1 MNVQDLMAS
10 DPFGKAEQLE
20 TARKEKLARLGANSQ
35 QENLSNTHTILDSG
49 LVESNANKIWNDYGA
64 SDIQGMLGDAVANKQ
79 VFRRPDG
86 SMFQRGPNMEE
97 VPFNGDVE
105 RLYGYGTATNDDEI
119 KFGIA
124 RGDLPSSDYRY
135 VPGLAEKEGY
145 KVGKNGYGWAPGE
158 GGVDINKKHLDVL
171 LPRDVAVGLEAAIH
185 GRKDA
190 LENRKYK
197 DIMAPEAIKA
207 SGTSEYYNSVEG
219 ALGNANTDTR
229 PQTAI
234 LADVTSKV
242 PELKIQ
248 GRDKEQQAQLA
259 AIASGALTVD
269 HKYSPM
275 ERAANAGKAV
285 AFRALEGI
293 ANTADLAAEAGEYLY
308 KNATGKDTEWSDV
321 KGLFGEKEEKALKSF
336 IGYNDKPMQ
345 KAAEEARQA
354 AMDAYESGDWWGVLK
369 AIGKGLTTPEL
380 AGESGGFILGMLL
393 PGGIATKGLRGVS
406 GVAKEAK
413 VIQAAAQAS
422 GTEMKL
428 ADAVKLAEEGA
439 DLGYHLTKKLA
450 GQSGQIGYAE
460 QVAREADA
468 EYTKLYGEEQSAERR
483 MGSFLLGLVSAN
495 MDATMGKLIMA
506 GKDPMAQAV
515 RAALLQATPKQG
527 AGFVKTLAASTG
539 ISTGRIIGAMA
550 EEGFTEGIQSS
561 LELTAERYKDG
572 TLGGMSGKEIAGRVG
587 SEAILGA
594 AGGAQ
599 FAGPSTTKQFLFG
612 EKKPAV
618 IPTIDEAEQAFTA
631 GVNAVGSLIKGD
643 DVEGEATGS
652 FAGFDTGVT
661 YDADVVKPV
670 IEAMLLKPK
679 ESYTKDE
686 QDFFRSNK
694 DAFETVAA
702 EGYEKIKAARGQ
714 QAADTQAEVEENAQI
729 LNWATT
735 GEGEMPAPT
744 STIKQETLDRVQ
756 SIYDNDALTDDEKML
771 EIDKIPELKSAASKA
786 VILGEASSDDTVED
800 KVNKASKINAAM
812 IRSGATEEEAN
823 VVSRLVFSLGAG
835 TGLDLEWKDDTKAQ
849 LGEAVNAQQVEGGP
863 GAKVVTVERVLQK
876 GTVADQTVAET
887 RDGMPVAAFSDAQ
900 VMAIATGN
908 VDVLGDVVSTSS
920 KLAASLNRLREFSSS
935 RVGKQARK
943 QIAKVVEA
951 VNGVAENSGIA
962 FIDSAKSPE
971 AKKAAAFRVAVVAL
985 NQIHSALVSST
996 HEALRDD
1003 MTTMPQGAALY
1014 KVAAQIGK
1022 DLVHSYGLNFR
1033 GADATVAEAYT
1044 KLGLQALKLVK
1055 DAGLVEEIDND
1066 VVPESRNLKTATGDK
1081 VKAAQVGLKEITSVD
1096 VNNDAIMVGKSV
1108 KLADLNH
1115 EDKSPKGVAAGSEM
1129 ANALKLLKPVLML
1142 GNRELPAK
1150 TPSVENARTDKPKGF
1165 STKDRLNPE
1174 TGETEKFS
1182 ESQSTIDALNNTP
1195 LKIKGSM
1202 VTLLKLIR
1210 DEYENDL
1217 TYKDTMSIM
1226 EFINKREW
1234 LRDSLGIKD
1243 TRGIK
1248 GSFLEDS
1255 IEAANWAKADALRNV
1270 LDSLDDL
1277 VPSESNPSGEL
1288 YFTYKG
1294 DSNDRISLTNTVL
1307 NFQHD
1312 KVFSRNLMTAT
1323 EKSVTESKKEFDFLV
1338 TELADESKLSVD
1350 EILNSGVNERLDRLI
1365 AALNVYSKESKWM
1378 PGVVEDTNP
1387 MEAIAAEMKPG
1398 GLFANAKSGFKV
1410 MSLVEAI
1417 SDIRNRDGYR
1427 VETEY
1432 MVGADARASGVM
1444 NTLANLLGRNTKSS
1458 WVANTKKLLGF
1469 FGIQFKDEK
1478 VTASDPYMALIKKM
1492 MDNEN
1497 VQGATLEE
1505 QMGSSKLGKL
1515 AARVGIKLRDFA
1527 KPPIMV
1533 WFYGKNEDGIKQT
1546 IGDTIALEVFKS
1558 AVGFDGKVVNN
1569 ELAAEVAELL
1579 GITDVKALK
1588 KMTNEQF
1595 KILAKHYE
1603 TEYAAEMVNTL
1614 NKMYPQVVEYR
1625 KEMQLIYGVLTDK
1638 LDNWKGEFPSA
1649 VATMFGET
1657 GGDIK
1662 TFKDRDVILQDASE
1676 ETGWLPLFAHRAMPN
1691 ATSLPVNPQHSQDAA
1706 QLLWTVSKLLASGSG
1721 RSGLLTVH
1729 DNIMG
1734 SVKAVMES
1742 QEIYNQS
1749 YLQSAL
1755 DYDYMRKAVELVRGL
1770 QAQLDTTTERGLK
1783 QFNEIDRVIVPIEE
1797 KNKEAFEIKKELLE
1811 DAKAEMFGIREDDI
1825 VDTDNVST
1833 ITTKAVNAEEVAT
1846 VVSEVKF
1853 NAKQVLGR
1861 VRSNATSVRELVQ
1874 GLIDNAEILG
1884 IADIASRLQ
1893 DAINKLKDGVTLVKG
1908 QKFAYSYMD
1917 GKRTITIDR
1926 RVKVTAAEMAEF
1938 LAHEIEHDLT
1948 AAYIKTNPNAGEV
1961 VYLGK
1966 VVDALRDKVKNKAV
1980 SSRIDYILSRSNKI
1994 DQVIEM
2000 VAVLRSED
2008 AAATEI
2014 ANLLFKEKSESFIS
2028 RLLKSV
2034 GSLIRKVWTGN
2045 EDVTFENTV
2054 AALEQVRQYVDVQ
2067 DKIGAGVKA
2076 ETNVKDG
2083 TIKVIAEEEINN
2095 SALPEKAKQD
2105 MLDKLAGCM

>member
-1 MNVQDLMAS
+1 MADIYDQGQQFLAGLAQSYQDKTTQLQDAKNKKLAQLSGGRDATLLGLNDGDSPITSEGTIREQAANGMYYDANELPKPGFKADKSSQAMQYQDL
-10 DPFGKAEQLE
+10 L
-20 TARKEKLARLGANSQ
+20 TARKVGKDVSNITDQDRLDVANWQQIQKLGDLVNGPGVWEAPFARGVEKTNLTGMYIDENGVQ
-35 QENLSNTHTILDSG
+35 QEAPLDIPIKVNLTGQVDKHNRKLGQIGSVDGTDVTTASASNPELNARYAAPISKDVVVTDDAMQRAYSAIAGSASNTPL
-49 LVESNANKIWNDYGA
+49 
-64 SDIQGMLGDAVANKQ
+64 
-79 VFRRPDG
+79 
-86 SMFQRGPNMEE
+86 
-97 VPFNGDVE
+97 
-105 RLYGYGTATNDDEI
+105 
-119 KFGIA
+119 
-124 RGDLPSSDYRY
+124 
-135 VPGLAEKEGY
+135 
-145 KVGKNGYGWAPGE
+145 
-158 GGVDINKKHLDVL
+158 
-171 LPRDVAVGLEAAIH
+171 
-185 GRKDA
+185 
-190 LENRKYK
+190 
-197 DIMAPEAIKA
+197 
-207 SGTSEYYNSVEG
+207 
-219 ALGNANTDTR
+219 
-229 PQTAI
+229 
-234 LADVTSKV
+234 
-242 PELKIQ
+242 
-248 GRDKEQQAQLA
+248 
-259 AIASGALTVD
+259 
-269 HKYSPM
+269 

-285 AFRALEGI
+285 AFRALEGV

-308 KNATGKDTEWSDV
+308 KNATGKDTNWSEV

-345 KAAEEARQA
+345 KAAEEAKQA
-354 AMDAYESGDWWGVLK
+354 AMDAYENGDWWGVIK
-369 AIGKGLTTPEL
+369 AVGKGLTTLEL

-393 PGGIATKGLRGVS
+393 PGGVATKAVKSIS

-413 VIQAAAQAS
+413 AIQAAAQAS

-428 ADAVKLAEEGA
+428 ADAMKVAEEGA
-439 DLGYHLTKKLA
+439 GLGYHLTKKLA
-450 GQSGQIGYAE
+450 SQSGQIGYAE

-468 EYTKLYGEEQSAERR
+468 EYKKLYGEEQSAERR

-495 MDATMGKLIMA
+495 MDATMGKMIMV

-515 RAALLQATPKQG
+515 RTALLQATPKQG
-527 AGFVKTLAASTG
+527 AEFVKTLAASTG
-539 ISTGRIIGAMA
+539 IATGRIIGAMA

-612 EKKPAV
+612 EKKEAV
-618 IPTIDEAEQAFTA
+618 APTIDEAEQVFTA
-631 GVNAVGSLIKGD
+631 GVGAVDNLIKGE
-643 DVEGEATGS
+643 DVEGEATGE
-652 FAGFDTGVT
+652 FAGFDTSVT

-694 DAFETVAA
+694 DTFEAVVA
-702 EGYEKIKAARGQ
+702 EGYEKLKTARGQ
-714 QAADTQAEVEENAQI
+714 QAADVQAEVEENSAI
-729 LNWATT
+729 LNWVAT

-756 SIYDNDALTDDEKML
+756 SIYDNDVLTDDEKAI
-771 EIDKIPELKSAASKA
+771 EIDQIPELKGIASKA
-786 VILGEASSDDTVED
+786 VILGEAGSATTIED
-800 KVNKASKINAAM
+800 KVAKANEIKTAM
-812 IRSGATEEEAN
+812 LRSGTTEEEAD
-823 VVSRLVFSLGAG
+823 VVSRLAFSLGAG
-835 TGLDLEWKDDTKAQ
+835 VGMDLQWKDDTKEQ
-849 LGEAVNAQQVEGGP
+849 LEGAVDAQQVEGGP
-863 GAKVVTVERVLQK
+863 GAKVVTVERVLHK
-876 GTVADQTVAET
+876 GTVADQTVEET
-887 RDGMPVAAFSDAQ
+887 KDGMPVAAFSDAQ

-908 VDVLGDVVSTSS
+908 VDALGEVVSNSS
-920 KLAASLNRLREFSSS
+920 KLTTSLNRLRDFSSS
-935 RVGKQARK
+935 RVGKQARE
-943 QIAKVVEA
+943 QINKVA
-951 VNGVAENSGIA
+951 TAISGVAENSGIA
-962 FIDSAKSPE
+962 FVDNAKSPE
-971 AKKAAAFRVAVVAL
+971 AKQAAAFRVAVVAL

-1044 KLGLQALKLVK
+1044 KLGLQALKLVN
-1055 DAGLVEEIDND
+1055 DAGLIEEIDND
-1066 VVPESRNLKTATGDK
+1066 IVPESKNLKTATGDK
-1081 VKAAQVGLKEITSVD
+1081 VKAAQVGLKEITSID
-1096 VNNDAIMVGKSV
+1096 VNNDSVMVGKSV
-1108 KLADLNH
+1108 RLADLNT

-1129 ANALKLLKPVLML
+1129 ANALKLLKPILML

-1150 TPSVENARTDKPKGF
+1150 SPSNEKAITDKPKGF

-1174 TGETEKFS
+1174 TGEVEKFS
-1182 ESQSTIDALNNTP
+1182 ESQDTIDKLNNTP

-1210 DEYENDL
+1210 DDYENAL
-1217 TYKDTMSIM
+1217 AQKETMSIM

-1243 TRGIK
+1243 TRAIK

-1270 LDSLDDL
+1270 LDNLDDL
-1277 VPSESNPSGEL
+1277 VPSDDNPNGEL

-1312 KVFSRNLMTAT
+1312 KVFSRNLVTAT

-1338 TELADESKLSVD
+1338 TEVADESKLNVD

-1365 AALNVYSKESKWM
+1365 AALNVYNKESKWL

-1387 MEAIAAEMKPG
+1387 LETVAVEMKPG

-1410 MSLVEAI
+1410 MSLLEAI
-1417 SDIRNRDGYR
+1417 SDIRNRDGYK

-1432 MVGADARASGVM
+1432 IVGADARASGVM

-1478 VTASDPYMALIKKM
+1478 VPASDPYMALIKKM
-1492 MDNEN
+1492 MDNED
-1497 VQGATLEE
+1497 VQGATIEE
-1505 QMGSSKLGKL
+1505 QMEASKLGQL
-1515 AARVGIKLRDFA
+1515 ASRVGIKLRDFA

-1533 WFYGKNEDGIKQT
+1533 WFYGKNSEGIKQT

-1558 AVGFDGKVVNN
+1558 AIGFDGKAVNK

-1579 GITDVKALK
+1579 EVDVKALK
-1588 KMTNEQF
+1588 KMTNDQF
-1595 KILAKHYE
+1595 KVLAKHYQN
-1603 TEYAAEMVNTL
+1603 EYADEMVKTL
-1614 NKMYPQVVEYR
+1614 DKMYPQVVEYR
-1625 KEMQLIYGVLTDK
+1625 NEMKQIYDLLTGT

-1742 QEIYNQS
+1742 QEIYNES
-1749 YLQSAL
+1749 YLRSAL
-1755 DYDYMRKAVELVRGL
+1755 EYDYTRKAVELVRGL
-1770 QAQLDTTTERGLK
+1770 QAQLDKTTEHGLK
-1783 QFNEIDRVIVPIEE
+1783 QFNEIDRIIGPIEE
-1797 KNKEAFEIKKELLE
+1797 KNKEAFEIKAELLK

-1825 VDTDNVST
+1825 VDTDNVD
-1833 ITTKAVNAEEVAT
+1833 AVVTEPVAVEETAT
-1846 VVSEVKF
+1846 VVNEVKP
-1853 NAKQVLGR
+1853 NVTQILGR
-1861 VRSNATSVRELVQ
+1861 IRSNATTVNELVQ
-1874 GLIDNAEILG
+1874 GLVDNAEVLG
-1884 IADIASRLQ
+1884 IAGMVDMMQ
-1893 DAINKLKDGVTLVKG
+1893 DATSKLKDGVTLVKR
-1908 QKFAYSYMD
+1908 QKFAYDYAD

-1926 RVKVTAAEMAEF
+1926 RTKVSAKEMAEF

-1966 VVDALRDKVKNKAV
+1966 VVDALADKAKNKTV
-1980 SSRIDYILSRSNKI
+1980 SDRIGYILSRSSKA
-1994 DQVIEM
+1994 DQVMEL

-2008 AAATEI
+2008 ATATEI

-2028 RLLKSV
+2028 RLLETVKSLV
-2034 GSLIRKVWTGN
+2034 RKAWKGD
-2045 EDVTFENTV
+2045 EPVTFENT
-2054 AALEQVRQYVDVQ
+2054 ARALEQVRQYVDTQ
-2067 DKIGAGVKA
+2067 DKIAAGAKA
-2076 ETNVKDG
+2076 ETKVKDG
-2083 TIKVIAEEEINN
+2083 TIQAKAEEEINN
-2095 SALPEKAKQD
+2095 SALPEEAKQD
-2105 MLDKLAGCM
+2105 MLDRLAGCM

>member
-1 MNVQDLMAS
+1 MNVQDLMAA
-10 DPFGKAEQLE
+10 DPFGKAERLE
-20 TARKEKLARLGANSQ
+20 AAKKEKLARLGANSQ
-35 QENLSNTHTILDSG
+35 QEDLSNTHTVLDNG
-49 LVESNANKIWNDYGA
+49 LIESNANKIWNDYGA
-64 SDIQGMLGDAVANKQ
+64 SDIQGMVGDAVANKQ

-97 VPFNGDVE
+97 VPFRGDAE
-105 RLYGYGTATNDDEI
+105 RFYAYGTTANEDEV

-145 KVGKNGYGWAPGE
+145 SVGKKGYGWAPGE
-158 GGVDINKKHLDVL
+158 GGVDISKKHLDVL
-171 LPRDVAVGLEAAIH
+171 LPRDIAVGLEAAIH

-190 LENRKYK
+190 LESRKYK

-207 SGTSEYYNSVEG
+207 SGTSEYYNSMEG

-229 PQTAI
+229 PQTAS

-248 GRDKEQQAQLA
+248 GRTKEQQAQLDA
-259 AIASGALTVD
+259 LASGALTVD
-269 HKYSPM
+269 HKYTPT
-275 ERAANAGKAV
+275 ERVANAGKAV
-285 AFRALEGI
+285 AFRALEGV
-293 ANTADLAAEAGEYLY
+293 ANTIDLAPEAVEYLY

-321 KGLFGEKEEKALKSF
+321 KGLFEEKEEKALKSF
-336 IGYNDKPMQ
+336 IGYKDKSMQ
-345 KAAEEARQA
+345 KAAEEAKQA
-354 AMDAYESGDWWGVLK
+354 AMDAYENEDWWGVLK
-369 AIGKGLTTPEL
+369 AVGNGLTTPEV
-380 AGESGGFILGMLL
+380 AGESAGFIIGMLL
-393 PGGIATKGLRGVS
+393 PGGIATKGLRATS

-422 GTEMKL
+422 GTKMKL

-439 DLGYHLTKKLA
+439 DLGYRLTKKLA

-460 QVAREADA
+460 QVAREADT
-468 EYTKLYGEEQSAERR
+468 EYKKLYGEEQSAERR

-495 MDATMGKLIMA
+495 MDATMGKLVMA

-515 RAALLQATPKQG
+515 RAALLRATPKQG

-539 ISTGRIIGAMA
+539 IATSRIIGAMA
-550 EEGFTEGIQSS
+550 EEGFTEGVQSS

-572 TLGGMSGKEIAGRVG
+572 TLGGMSGKEIAGRIG

-612 EKKPAV
+612 KKKEAA
-618 IPTIDEAEQAFTA
+618 IPTIDEVEQAFTT
-631 GVNAVGSLIKGD
+631 GVNVVDNLIKGE
-643 DVEGEATGS
+643 DVEGEATGE
-652 FAGFDTGVT
+652 FIGFDTSVT

-694 DAFETVAA
+694 DTFEAVAA
-702 EGYEKIKAARGQ
+702 EGYEKLKIARGQ
-714 QAADTQAEVEENAQI
+714 QAADVQAEVEENSAI

-756 SIYDNDALTDDEKML
+756 SIYDNDALTEDEKAI
-771 EIDKIPELKSAASKA
+771 EIDQIPELKGIASKA
-786 VILGEASSDDTVED
+786 VILGEAGSAATIED
-800 KVNKASKINAAM
+800 KVTKANEIRTAM
-812 IRSGATEEEAN
+812 LRSGTTKEEAD

-835 TGLDLEWKDDTKAQ
+835 VGIDLQWKDDTKEQ
-849 LGEAVNAQQVEGGP
+849 LEGAVDAQQAEGGP
-863 GAKVVTVERVLQK
+863 GAKVVTVERVLRK
-876 GTVADQTVAET
+876 GTVADQTVEET

-908 VDVLGDVVSTSS
+908 VDALGDVVSTSS
-920 KLAASLNRLREFSSS
+920 KLTTSLNRLREFSSS
-935 RVGKQARK
+935 RVGKQARE
-943 QIAKVVEA
+943 QINKVA
-951 VNGVAENSGIA
+951 TAISDVAEKSGIA
-962 FIDSAKSPE
+962 FVDNAKSPE
-971 AKKAAAFRVAVVAL
+971 AKQAAAFRVAVVAL

-1044 KLGLQALKLVK
+1044 KLGLQSLKLVK

-1129 ANALKLLKPVLML
+1129 ANALKLLKPILML

-1150 TPSVENARTDKPKGF
+1150 SPSSERARTDKPKGF

-1174 TGETEKFS
+1174 TGEVEKFS
-1182 ESQSTIDALNNTP
+1182 ESQDTIDKLNNTP

-1210 DEYENDL
+1210 DEYENAL
-1217 TYKDTMSIM
+1217 AQKETTSIM

-1243 TRGIK
+1243 TSAIK

-1270 LDSLDDL
+1270 LDNLDDL
-1277 VPSESNPSGEL
+1277 VPSDNNPSGEL

-1312 KVFSRNLMTAT
+1312 KVFSRNLITAT
-1323 EKSVTESKKEFDFLV
+1323 EKSTTENKKEFDFLV
-1338 TELADESKLSVD
+1338 TEIADESKLSVD
-1350 EILNSGVNERLDRLI
+1350 EILNSGVNKRLDTLI
-1365 AALNVYSKESKWM
+1365 AALTIYNKESKWL

-1387 MEAIAAEMKPG
+1387 LEAIAAEMKPG
-1398 GLFANAKSGFKV
+1398 GLFANARSGFKV

-1417 SDIRNRDGYR
+1417 SDIRNRDGYK

-1432 MVGADARASGVM
+1432 MAGADARASGVM
-1444 NTLANLLGRNTKSS
+1444 NTLANLLGRNTKNS

-1478 VTASDPYMALIKKM
+1478 VPASDPYMALIKKM

-1497 VQGATLEE
+1497 VQGVTIEE
-1505 QMGSSKLGKL
+1505 QMSASKLGQL
-1515 AARVGIKLRDFA
+1515 ASRVGIKLREFA

-1533 WFYGKNEDGIKQT
+1533 WFYGKNSEGIKQT

-1558 AVGFDGKVVNN
+1558 VIGFDGKAVNK

-1579 GITDVKALK
+1579 EVDVKALK

-1595 KILAKHYE
+1595 KVLAKYYE
-1603 TEYAAEMVNTL
+1603 NEYADEMVKTL
-1614 NKMYPQVVEYR
+1614 DKMYPQVVEYR
-1625 KEMQLIYGVLTDK
+1625 NEMKRIYDLLTGT

-1676 ETGWLPLFAHRAMPN
+1676 DTGWLPLFAHRAMPN

-1721 RSGLLTVH
+1721 KGGLLTVH

-1742 QEIYNQS
+1742 QEIYNES
-1749 YLQSAL
+1749 YLRSAL
-1755 DYDYMRKAVELVRGL
+1755 EYDYMRKAVELVRGL
-1770 QAQLDTTTERGLK
+1770 QAQLDKTTEHGLK
-1783 QFNEIDRVIVPIEE
+1783 QFNEIDRVIGPIEE

-1811 DAKAEMFGIREDDI
+1811 DAKAEMFGTREEDI
-1825 VDTDNVST
+1825 IDTDSVDTVVTEPVVVEATTPVVNEAKPNVT
-1833 ITTKAVNAEEVAT
+1833 
-1846 VVSEVKF
+1846 
-1853 NAKQVLGR
+1853 QVLGR
-1861 VRSNATSVRELVQ
+1861 IRSNATTVKELVQ
-1874 GLIDNAEILG
+1874 GLVGNAELLG
-1884 IADIASRLQ
+1884 IDSMVDMLQ
-1893 DAINKLKDGVTLVKG
+1893 DAMSKLKNGVILVKG
-1908 QKFAYSYMD
+1908 QKFAYDYTD

-1926 RVKVTAAEMAEF
+1926 RTKVSAKEMAEF

-1948 AAYIKTNPNAGEV
+1948 ATYIKTNPNAGEV

-1966 VVDALRDKVKNKAV
+1966 VVDALVDKTKNKTV
-1980 SSRIDYILSRSNKI
+1980 SDRIGYILSRDSKV
-1994 DQVIEM
+1994 DQVMEL

-2028 RLLKSV
+2028 RLLETVKSLV
-2034 GSLIRKVWTGN
+2034 RKAWKGD
-2045 EDVTFENTV
+2045 EPITFENTA
-2054 AALEQVRQYVDVQ
+2054 AALEQVRQYVDMQ
-2067 DKIGAGVKA
+2067 GKATAEAKA
-2076 ETNVKDG
+2076 ETKVKDG
-2083 TIKVIAEEEINN
+2083 TIQAKAEEEINN
-2095 SALPEKAKQD
+2095 SALPEEAKQD
-2105 MLDKLAGCM
+2105 MLEKLAGCM